1 MLKTKSLLT
10 STSNA
15 LPLNLKEPFPTIIWI
30 FTKSEGNGIKSRLP
44 FKIFST
50 LQSNSKRR
58 LKILLNFMAFSQYLN
73 FKDTPKPL
81 LAKWTYDFFS
91 NNPDAVAKMD
101 NGLNHNDFRR
111 KYLMKLQAETVFRT
125 SYAPLQHFYE
135 ILHKFAKK
143 DDEAP
148 QKAQR

>member
-1 MLKTKSLLT
+1 MIY
-10 STSNA
+10 
-15 LPLNLKEPFPTIIWI
+15 FIWAV
-30 FTKSEGNGIKSRLP
+30 
-44 FKIFST
+44 FK
-50 LQSNSKRR
+50 
-58 LKILLNFMAFSQYLN
+58 AFIVQNYSCD
-73 FKDTPKPL
+73 KG
-81 LAKWTYDFFS
+81 FS

>member
-1 MLKTKSLLT
+1 MK
-10 STSNA
+10 N
-15 LPLNLKEPFPTIIWI
+15 
-30 FTKSEGNGIKSRLP
+30 
-44 FKIFST
+44 
-50 LQSNSKRR
+50 
-58 LKILLNFMAFSQYLN
+58 LLNFVTFSQYLN